1 MSRPA
6 ESYVGILNLPYST
19 SKGIS
24 ESAVAIGDIA
34 RRIRRGQQNTSE
46 ASITLHHTLTQI
58 DELER
63 DCGLPN
69 WGGENENALSGVI
82 VSQAKAFLNELPTIY
97 QSPEVLPEPSGALA
111 FEWRS
116 GAFRSVI
123 VSFVGNHRV
132 EYSALN
138 GRSKASYGYCAF
150 HGIIPLE
157 IVRLI
162 REVDQQNAVS

>member
-6 ESYVGILNLPYST
+6 ESYIGISNLPYST
-19 SKGIS
+19 SRGIS
-24 ESAVAIGDIA
+24 DSAVAIGAITHK
-34 RRIRRGQQNTSE
+34 IRQDQQNTAES
-46 ASITLHHTLTQI
+46 SIALHNTLMQI

-69 WGGENENALSGVI
+69 WGGENENAISRVTA
-82 VSQAKAFLNELPTIY
+82 SEAKAFLAELPTSY

-111 FEWRS
+111 FEWRT

-132 EYSALN
+132 EYSALS
-138 GRSKASYGYCAF
+138 GRSNASFGYCAF

-162 REVDQQNAVS
+162 REVTQQNAVS